1 MYHFLPCS
9 FASLGPIARYLAR
22 LLRDRACRQ
31 AGFLWYNIYML
42 EPRYNI
48 TSTILS
54 RIAEIAEIKAAVERS
69 RVLPLNEAQLRRQAI
84 LRMAHTSTSIE
95 GNKLAQ
101 FEVGKVIEGK
111 AVRAASKDIL
121 EVENYYKALRMLDE
135 MAKTKADII
144 LNDILKLHK
153 TVVQGL
159 VEKEKVGNFRP
170 ADVYVLDDLGDG
182 REMLRF
188 KAPPA
193 SQVKRLIDDL
203 LLWLKNSKKQDI
215 HPIIK
220 AGILHLQFVTI
231 HPFTDGNGRVARLL
245 TQLQLYRDG
254 WDFRKILVLEDYYNK
269 DRMSYYNAENRS
281 QGKNYQK
288 DMDFTNWLEYFSTG
302 FLVEARK
309 VLEQIQSI
317 GFGKVSKKSEQIFLD
332 RDEIQIMDFLTTTGR
347 ITSIDVVDILKVAKR
362 TAQQKLKNLSDKGL
376 LNLNG
381 KGPSSYYI
389 LAR

>member
-1 MYHFLPCS
+1 MF
-9 FASLGPIARYLAR
+9 
-22 LLRDRACRQ
+22 
-31 AGFLWYNIYML
+31 
-42 EPRYNI
+42 EPQYNI

-101 FEVGKVIEGK
+101 FEVGKVLEGK
-111 AVRAASKDIL
+111 TVRASQKDIL
-121 EVENYYKALRMLDE
+121 EVENYYNALKLLDE
-135 MAKTKADII
+135 MTKKKGDIT
-144 LNDILKLHK
+144 LEEVLYLHK
-153 TVVQGL
+153 VVISGL
-159 VEKEKVGNFRP
+159 VDKEKVGKFRP

-182 REMLRF
+182 REMVRF

-193 SQVKRLIDDL
+193 VEVKEMVNGL
-203 LLWLKNSKKQDI
+203 LKWIKESKKKDV
-215 HPIIK
+215 HPIIR

-254 WDFRKILVLEDYYNK
+254 WDFRKILVLEDYYNR
-269 DRMSYYNAENRS
+269 DRMSYYNAENRA
-281 QGKNYQK
+281 QGKTYSAG
-288 DMDFTNWLEYFSTG
+288 MDFTTWLEYFTTG

-332 RDEIQIMDFLTTTGR
+332 RDQIQIMDFLTTTGR
-347 ITSIDVVDILKVAKR
+347 ITSDDVVDILRVAKR
-362 TAQQKLKNLSDKGL
+362 TAQLKLKTL
-376 LNLNG
+376 LEKDLLQLNG
-381 KGPSSYYI
+381 KGPSSYYT
-389 LAR
+389 LSGERA

>member
-1 MYHFLPCS
+1 
-9 FASLGPIARYLAR
+9 
-22 LLRDRACRQ
+22 
-31 AGFLWYNIYML
+31 ML
-42 EPRYNI
+42 VPKYSI
-48 TSTILS
+48 TPQTLS
-54 RIAEIAEIKAAVERS
+54 NMTEIAEIKAVIERS

-111 AVRAASKDIL
+111 SVRASQKDIL
-121 EVENYYKALRMLDE
+121 EVENYYQALKMLE
-135 MAKTKADII
+135 ELSNSKSPIT
-144 LNDILKLHK
+144 LEEVFKLHK
-153 TVVQGL
+153 QVIEGL
-159 VEKEKVGNFRP
+159 IEKDKVGKFRP

-193 SQVKRLIDDL
+193 PEVKKLIENL
-203 LLWLKNSKKQDI
+203 LVWLKESKKEGI
-215 HPIIK
+215 HPIIR

-254 WDFRKILVLEDYYNK
+254 WDFRKILVLEDYYNR
-269 DRMSYYNAENRS
+269 DRMSYYSAENKA
-281 QGKNYQK
+281 QGKNYRE
-288 DMDFTNWLEYFSTG
+288 DMDFTTWLEYFTTG

-317 GFGKVSKKSEQIFLD
+317 GFGKVSKRKEQIFLD

-347 ITSIDVVDILKVAKR
+347 ITSDDVVDVLRVAKR
-362 TAQQKLKNLSDKGL
+362 TAQLKLKSLSDKGL
-376 LNLNG
+376 LKLNG
-381 KGPSSYYI
+381 KGPSSYYS